1 MGGSLG
7 CAHGQPSLRQHF
19 HGCQGVLVKRVR
31 FKFLIGSLLFLGVAL
46 GVLFFESNR
55 RVGRVLD
62 SYRNVPVYDNG
73 LLFFRSYGKNYSPD
87 GYYFGQKWQCVEFI
101 KRYYYQAKEH
111 KMPDVMGHAKSFFD
125 DSLPD
130 GVLNSRRG
138 LVQYRNGSTN
148 KPNPDDLMVFTDT
161 RFGHVAIV
169 TTVTDNSLEIIQQN
183 ILSGTRRQLSIV
195 TSNGHYFVTSPRRP
209 AGWLRKQ

>member
-1 MGGSLG
+1 MKP
-7 CAHGQPSLRQHF
+7 A
-19 HGCQGVLVKRVR
+19 R
-31 FKFLIGSLLFLGVAL
+31 FKFLTGSLLLLGVAL
-46 GVLFFESNR
+46 AVLFFESNR

-101 KRYYYQAKEH
+101 KRFYYQAKGH

-125 DSLPD
+125 ESLPD
-130 GVLNSRRG
+130 GALNPRRG

-148 KPNPDDLMVFTDT
+148 RPGPDDLMVFTDT
-161 RFGHVAIV
+161 KFGHVAIV
-169 TTVTDNSLEIIQQN
+169 TAVTENSLAVIQQN
-183 ILSGTRRQLSIV
+183 ILSGPRRQFSLV

-209 AGWLRKQ
+209 AGWLRKP